1 LPIAAKRLD
10 LPLGLALF
18 RRRGEALG
26 DGLAI
31 HLVGQPRMRA
41 MTRIIGTV
49 TMATRI
55 TAATTCTAN
64 RPGAKIFQVRNLPQ
78 DYGPLMFQI
87 GERLGHGRLLNRA
100 YHIRSVPGL
109 KKRNLPIPH
118 SHVAHPREVSP
129 DSSDRICDKIG
140 KGVNVVEPV
149 GFLPAQFPQNSSE
162 WPNSR
167 SFPAN
172 SGHVSP
178 LFIAE
183 ILASR

>member
-1 LPIAAKRLD
+1 
-10 LPLGLALF
+10 
-18 RRRGEALG
+18 
-26 DGLAI
+26 
-31 HLVGQPRMRA
+31 

-118 SHVAHPREVSP
+118 SHVAHPYRE
-129 DSSDRICDKIG
+129 CHG
-140 KGVNVVEPV
+140 GEVEPII
-149 GFLPAQFPQNSSE
+149 GEMGLCL
-162 WPNSR
+162 R
-167 SFPAN
+167 
-172 SGHVSP
+172 G
-178 LFIAE
+178 
-183 ILASR
+183 R

>member
-1 LPIAAKRLD
+1 MPIAAKRLD

-118 SHVAHPREVSP
+118 SHVAHPSLTSCLHGERNRCRIPLGVFLRTSP
-129 DSSDRICDKIG
+129 APKLTKIQS
-140 KGVNVVEPV
+140 VR
-149 GFLPAQFPQNSSE
+149 F
-162 WPNSR
+162 
-167 SFPAN
+167 
-172 SGHVSP
+172 H
-178 LFIAE
+178 
-183 ILASR
+183 LA